1 MRIINSW
8 EDVGDTYFTVE
19 LEDNRFVDVR
29 SPERE
34 HGDFLNGF
42 LHVINLNGG
51 DVYSAESNAEGK
63 AVGCLE
69 FLDMLNVLDYVSA
82 HADQYLKEHCK

>member
-1 MRIINSW
+1 MRIVNSW
-8 EDVGDTYFTVE
+8 YDEGDTYFKVE
-19 LEDNRFVDVR
+19 IGEDRFVDVR
-29 SPERE
+29 SPKRE

-63 AVGCLE
+63 AVGCLV
-69 FLDMLNVLDYVSA
+69 FLDMLNVLDYVSE
-82 HADQYLKEHCK
+82 HADQYLKEHCE